1 MMGSVVDQMG
11 PAMEFIKSH
20 VVLEG
25 QMLRLALF
33 LIFAS
38 PSWWNLGG
46 RLEHRF
52 RIFRKIFFGN
62 KYVACYF
69 FSVTVFTL
77 SAIRNY
83 VYKLAVEEQPKADF
97 GFDPLLVQTVSWV
110 LYAVGMVFVVSSS
123 IRLGITGT
131 YCGDYFGILM
141 KERVTGFPFS
151 VVEDPMYLG
160 STLNFLAMA
169 VGEQSV
175 AGLLLTAVV
184 YTVYVVYSIWLEN
197 PYTAWIY
204 SEKARQH
211 REREDKLES
220 QTKAKKSGTKS
231 PASPRRSNKK
241 KVE

>member
-11 PAMEFIKSH
+11 PALEFVKSH
-20 VVLEG
+20 VVLDG
-25 QMLRLALF
+25 PMLRLALF

-38 PSWWNLGG
+38 PTWWNLGG

-69 FSVTVFTL
+69 FSATVFTL
-77 SAIRNY
+77 SAVRNY
-83 VYKLAVEEQPKADF
+83 VYKLAVEEQPKANF
-97 GFDPLLVQTVSWV
+97 GVDPLLLQIASWA
-110 LYAVGMVFVVSSS
+110 LYSVGMIFVVSSS
-123 IRLGITGT
+123 LRLGITGT

-175 AGLLLTAVV
+175 SGLLLTAVV

-211 REREDKLES
+211 REREEKLEADLKTS
-220 QTKAKKSGTKS
+220 KSAAKS
-231 PASPRRSNKK
+231 PASPKRSNKK

>member
-1 MMGSVVDQMG
+1 MGSVVDQMG
-11 PAMEFIKSH
+11 PALEFVKSQ
-20 VVLEG
+20 VNLESY
-25 QMLRLALF
+25 QFQLALF

-38 PSWWNLGG
+38 PTWWNLGG
-46 RLEHRF
+46 RLEHKL

-69 FSVTVFTL
+69 FSLTVFSL
-77 SAIRNY
+77 SAFRNY
-83 VYKLAVEEQPKADF
+83 AYKLAVAEQPKADF
-97 GFDPLLVQTVSWV
+97 GFDPLLVQYVSWA
-110 LYAVGMVFVVSSS
+110 LYAVGMTFVVSSS

-169 VGEQSV
+169 IENQSI

-184 YTVYVVYSIWLEN
+184 YTVYIVYSIWLEN

-211 REREDKLES
+211 REREDKLDS
-220 QTKAKKSGTKS
+220 DRKVSS
-231 PASPRRSNKK
+231 PSATSPKRSNKK
-241 KVE
+241 KAD

>member
-1 MMGSVVDQMG
+1 MMGSVVDQLG
-11 PAMEFIKSH
+11 PAFDFVKSH
-20 VVLEG
+20 VDI
-25 QMLRLALF
+25 QAPMFRLALL

-38 PSWWNLGG
+38 PSWWNFGG
-46 RLEHRF
+46 RIEHKF

-69 FSVTVFTL
+69 FAATVFTL
-77 SAIRNY
+77 SAFRNY
-83 VYKLAVEEQPKADF
+83 AYKLAVQEQPKADF
-97 GFDPLLVQTVSWV
+97 GFDPMLVQIVSWT
-110 LYAVGMVFVVSSS
+110 LYAVGLLFVVTSS

-169 VGEQSV
+169 IGEQSV
-175 AGLLLTAVV
+175 AGLILTAIV
-184 YTVYVVYSIWLEN
+184 YTVYIVYSIWLEN

-204 SEKARQH
+204 SEAARHH
-211 REREDKLES
+211 REREEKIET
-220 QTKAKKSGTKS
+220 QAKASKASTKS
-231 PASPRRSNKK
+231 PRSPKK
-241 KVE
+241 KKD